1 MPKQE
6 YLIRKMTRQEVD
18 LAVQWAAKEGWNPGI
33 HDADCFYK
41 TDPNGFFIGLLDNK
55 PISCISAVA
64 YDNSFGFIGLYIV
77 KSEYRGKGYGIQIWN
92 KAIEYLKTQ
101 NIGLDGVLAAQKSY
115 KKSGFKLYYRNIRY
129 QGKSLKN
136 NYQYPDIVKLSLIP
150 FQQIK
155 AYDNNLFPAPRP
167 QFLKC
172 WLKQPESYAFGALK
186 NNQLVGYSVI
196 RRCQQ
201 GYKIGPLF
209 ADDKNIAEKLFNT
222 MNACLTKGT
231 EIFLDIPEINPAA
244 VALAKNHHLTI
255 VFETAR
261 MYTKKQPKINL
272 NKVFGVTTFE
282 LG

>member
-6 YLIRKMTRQEVD
+6 YFIRKMTRQEVN

-41 TDPNGFFIGLLDNK
+41 TDPNGFFIGLLNNE
-55 PISCISAVA
+55 PISCISAAA
-64 YDNSFGFIGLYIV
+64 YNKNFAFIGFYIV
-77 KSEYRGKGYGIQIWN
+77 KPEYRSQGYGIKIWN

-101 NIGLDGVLAAQKSY
+101 NIGLDGVLAAQESY

-129 QGKSLKN
+129 KGKSFKN
-136 NYQYPDIVKLSLIP
+136 NSQYPDIIKLSLIP

-155 AYDNNLFPAPRP
+155 AYDNKLFPARRP

-172 WLKQPESYAFGALK
+172 WLKQPESYAFGALR
-186 NNQLVGYSVI
+186 NNKLVGYSVI

-209 ADDKNIAEKLFNT
+209 ADDKNIAAKLFNT
-222 MNACLTKGT
+222 MNTCLTKGT
-231 EIFLDIPEINPAA
+231 KIFLDTPEVNPAA
-244 VALAKNHHLTI
+244 VALAQNHHLTM